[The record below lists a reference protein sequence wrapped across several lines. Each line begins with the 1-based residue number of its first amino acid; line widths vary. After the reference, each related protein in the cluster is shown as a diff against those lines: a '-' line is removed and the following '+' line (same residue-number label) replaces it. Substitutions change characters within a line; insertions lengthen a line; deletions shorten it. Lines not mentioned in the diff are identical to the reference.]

1 MRLFEL
7 FEGKAAKKL
16 VAKTPPPRNFVAKNA
31 QTCGAGAH
39 DTKKKKEKRDEKR
52 LKDD

>member
-7 FEGKAAKKL
+7 FEGKTVKKT
-16 VAKTPPPRNFVAKNA
+16 VKSPPPRNFVAKNA
-31 QTCGAGAH
+31 KTSGAGSH
-39 DTKKKKEKRDEKR
+39 KTKDKKLKRDEKR